1 MSRTLPTAPA
11 SQGLPSS
18 GRDPPLTP
26 QGLPPFLDFLLS
38 RIQVTV
44 AKQENGPSFQALTFA
59 LLEAKEQHGT
69 LSHCRF
75 FLAQVQ
81 AASRD
86 VYLAT

>member
-1 MSRTLPTAPA
+1 M
-11 SQGLPSS
+11 
-18 GRDPPLTP
+18 
-26 QGLPPFLDFLLS
+26 
-38 RIQVTV
+38 
-44 AKQENGPSFQALTFA
+44 AKQENGPSFQALAFA